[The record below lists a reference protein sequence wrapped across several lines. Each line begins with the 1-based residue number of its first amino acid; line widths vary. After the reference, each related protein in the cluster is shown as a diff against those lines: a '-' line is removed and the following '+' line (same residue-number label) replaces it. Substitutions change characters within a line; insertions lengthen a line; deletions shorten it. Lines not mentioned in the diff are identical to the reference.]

1 MVVKRCEVLLD
12 DIGQLGDLDGSII
25 EECFPFRHCRRVR

>member
-1 MVVKRCEVLLD
+1 MIVQGGEVLLD

-25 EECFPFRHCRRVR
+25 EERFPFRH